1 MKIGFV
7 GGGNMAQALI
17 GGMIAKRIDA
27 DFVVIEPHAATRE
40 TLARKIAR
48 IALHDVASA
57 DLGMCDAVVFA
68 VKPQQFREAATSV
81 ARWMSRSTTQS
92 TMPTNVPTTPTMHQ
106 PLVISIAAGIRTR
119 EIAHWLG
126 AEHSH
131 RAIVRAMPNTP
142 ALIGEGITGL
152 FATIAVDASARA
164 LAQTLL
170 GAVGETLWVDDE
182 AMLDAITAV
191 SGSGPAYVFAFI
203 EALQEGARELGL
215 NEEDARRLAVAT
227 FVGASRLAF
236 ESDEPM
242 TVLRERVT
250 SPGGTTHAA
259 LIHLQERHVNAA
271 IVAAVRA
278 AAKRSA
284 ELGDEFG
291 RDA

>member
-7 GGGNMAQALI
+7 GGGNMAQALM
-17 GGMIAKRIDA
+17 GGMIAQRIDA

-40 TLARKIAR
+40 TLARTLRR

-57 DLGMCDAVVFA
+57 DLAACDAVVFA
-68 VKPQQFREAATSV
+68 VKPQQFREAATSA
-81 ARWMSRSTTQS
+81 ARWLGRPTTQPMSQS
-92 TMPTNVPTTPTMHQ
+92 TPSMRQ

-126 AEHSH
+126 AEHAH
-131 RAIVRAMPNTP
+131 HPVVRAMPNTP

-152 FATIAVDASARA
+152 FATPEVDTHERA
-164 LAQTLL
+164 LAETLL
-170 GAVGETLWVDDE
+170 GAVGDTLWVDEE
-182 AMLDAITAV
+182 AKLDAITAV

-203 EALQEGARELGL
+203 EALQQGARELGL
-215 NEEDARRLAVAT
+215 PEDDARRLAVAT
-227 FVGASRLAF
+227 FVGASHLA
-236 ESDEPM
+236 SASAEPIS
-242 TVLRERVT
+242 VLRERVT
-250 SPGGTTHAA
+250 SPGGTTQAA
-259 LIHLQERHVNAA
+259 LMRMQESGVSAA

-291 RDA
+291 NDA

>member
-17 GGMIAKRIDA
+17 SGMVAQRIDA
-27 DFVVIEPHAATRE
+27 DFVVVEPHAATRE
-40 TLARKIAR
+40 TLLRTLHR

-57 DLGMCDAVVFA
+57 DLAGCDAVVFA
-68 VKPQQFREAATSV
+68 VKPQQFREAATSA
-81 ARWMSRSTTQS
+81 ARWLARPMPQTSPHTTQQ
-92 TMPTNVPTTPTMHQ
+92 TTPQ

-126 AEHSH
+126 AEHAH

-142 ALIGEGITGL
+142 ALIGAGITGL
-152 FATIAVDASARA
+152 FATADVDAHGRA

-170 GAVGETLWVDDE
+170 GAVGQTLWVDE
-182 AMLDAITAV
+182 ESTLDTITAV

-203 EALQEGARELGL
+203 EALQEGARELGIG
-215 NEEDARRLAVAT
+215 EEDARRLAVAT
-227 FVGASRLAF
+227 FVGASRLAY
-236 ESDEPM
+236 ESKEPIA
-242 TVLRERVT
+242 VLRERVT

-259 LIHLQERHVNAA
+259 LIHLQERHVNSA